1 VNVDEENEQ
10 KVLRSAALKNAESIL
25 LVRQRAER
33 ELLATKEALERT
45 SEELRE
51 VRARLEHT
59 LATAEIG
66 TWTWD
71 VRKNRLTTDQN
82 LARMFSMDSNGAAAG
97 ALEEFLAAIHPN
109 DREQVQRAISRA
121 LSGENDN
128 YELDCRLL
136 RADGSVRWISAR
148 GRVQRDSTGAASH
161 FPGVVIDITD
171 RKRAEEAVREGAERL
186 QLALAAGTL
195 GDWSWDART
204 DLFSV
209 GARAAEILGL
219 SATSPVTRAQIQ
231 ERMSRHD
238 REQAN
243 LAFQEALAT
252 RSDYNVE
259 FRMELPGGH
268 HRWVAARGRGLYA
281 DNGLALGMTGVAQD
295 ISDRKQAEEIRILL
309 AAVVASSDDAIISKT
324 LDGIITSWNRGAQR
338 MFGYA
343 PDEVIGQPVT
353 LLIPPDH
360 LDEEPGILQR
370 LRRGERIEHYET
382 VRRRK
387 DGALLNVSLS
397 VSPVRDVNGTIVGAS
412 KIARDVTHQR
422 RAEQAMRAS
431 EVRFR
436 LMADSAPV
444 LIWIA
449 DTSKACTWFNKA
461 WLEFSNRTMEQ
472 ELGFG
477 WVQNIHP
484 DDLDRFLH
492 VYSEHFEARTAFK
505 AEYRFR
511 RHDGEWRWLIDNAV
525 PLYEGSDGTFS
536 GYIGSC
542 VDITEF
548 RQAATEREQL
558 LISERAARS
567 EAERVGRMK
576 DEFLATLSHEL
587 RTPLNAILGWA
598 TLLRRVQ
605 VGSDDYVKGLETIER
620 NARVQTQIIA
630 DLLDMSRIISGKVQ
644 LDVQPVDL
652 HEVISAALDAVR
664 PSADAKHVRLRATLD
679 AKAGRIRG
687 DASRLQQVFWNLLTN
702 AVKFTPAAG
711 RIDVVLERVNSH
723 VEVSIE
729 DSGIGIKPEF
739 LAFVFDR
746 FRQADASITRRHGG
760 LGLGLSIVKHL
771 IELHGG
777 TVRVKSPGE
786 GQGATFIVALPISV
800 ARASDSG
807 RQERPD
813 FADVDLFSVG
823 LPSLAGVTVLVVDD
837 EPDARVLVSRILEER
852 GARVLNAQTGEEAL
866 KMLNTESVDILV
878 SDIGMPDYDGYK
890 FIQHIRRD
898 QPKPLRNIPAIALTA
913 YARADDRQRAL
924 LAGYQMHLAKPIEP
938 RELIAGIASLL
949 NVPYRLHPDS

>member
-1 VNVDEENEQ
+1 VNVDEEEER
-10 KVLRSAALKNAESIL
+10 VLRSAALKNAESIL
-25 LVRQRAER
+25 IARQRAER
-33 ELLATKEALERT
+33 ELLGTKEALERT
-45 SEELRE
+45 TEELR
-51 VRARLEHT
+51 
-59 LATAEIG
+59 
-66 TWTWD
+66 
-71 VRKNRLTTDQN
+71 Q
-82 LARMFSMDSNGAAAG
+82 
-97 ALEEFLAAIHPN
+97 
-109 DREQVQRAISRA
+109 
-121 LSGENDN
+121 
-128 YELDCRLL
+128 
-136 RADGSVRWISAR
+136 
-148 GRVQRDSTGAASH
+148 
-161 FPGVVIDITD
+161 
-171 RKRAEEAVREGAERL
+171 GAERL
-186 QLALAAGTL
+186 QFALAAGAL
-195 GDWSWDART
+195 GDWSWDAKA
-204 DLFSV
+204 DLFFV
-209 GARAAEILGL
+209 GARTAEILGL
-219 SATSPVTRAQIQ
+219 SAMSPVTRGQIQ
-231 ERMSRHD
+231 ERMSPQD
-238 REQAN
+238 CEQAN
-243 LAFQEALAT
+243 VAFQEALAT
-252 RSDYNVE
+252 RSDYDVE
-259 FRMELPGGH
+259 FRIELPGGK

-281 DNGLALGMTGVAQD
+281 EGGLVLGMAGVAQD
-295 ISDRKQAEEIRILL
+295 ISDRKQAEETRSLL
-309 AAVVASSDDAIISKT
+309 AEVVASSDDAIISKT
-324 LDGIITSWNRGAQR
+324 LDGIITTWNSGAQR

-343 PDEVIGQPVT
+343 ADEVIGQPIT

-360 LDEEPGILQR
+360 LDEEPDILQR

-382 VRRRK
+382 IRRRK
-387 DGALLNVSLS
+387 DGTLLNVSLS
-397 VSPVRDVNGTIVGAS
+397 VSPMRDIKGTIVGAS
-412 KIARDVTHQR
+412 KIARDVTDR
-422 RAEQAMRAS
+422 KRAEQAVRAS

-444 LIWIA
+444 LIWMA

-484 DDLDRFLH
+484 DDLDRFLRI
-492 VYSEHFEARTAFK
+492 YSDHFEARSAFK
-505 AEYRFR
+505 TEYRFR

-548 RQAATEREQL
+548 RQAATDREQL
-558 LISERAARS
+558 LLSERAARS
-567 EAERVGRMK
+567 EAERLGRMK

-598 TLLRRVQ
+598 TLLRRVK

-652 HEVISAALDAVR
+652 HEVISAALDSVR
-664 PSADAKHVRLRATLD
+664 PSADAKQLRLRATLD

-711 RIDVVLERVNSH
+711 RIDIVLERVNSH

-739 LAFVFDR
+739 LGFVFDR

-786 GQGATFIVALPISV
+786 NQGSTFIIALPISV
-800 ARASDSG
+800 SRTTDSG
-807 RQERPD
+807 THERPGL
-813 FADVDLFSVG
+813 ADVDLFSIG
-823 LPSLAGVTVLVVDD
+823 LPSLEGVTVLVVDD
-837 EPDARVLVSRILEER
+837 EPDARLLVSRIVEER
-852 GARVLNAQTGEEAL
+852 GARAVMAQTGEEAL
-866 KMLNTESVDILV
+866 RLLNTESVDILV

-890 FIQHIRRD
+890 FIQHIRMHE
-898 QPKPLRNIPAIALTA
+898 PKRVRNIPAIALTA

-949 NVPYRLHPDS
+949 NVQFRLQP